1 MKSSNYLGILASVL
15 LIVGITLATQEYY
28 ILGCLIFVSGIYV
41 ADENNP
47 GMY

>member
-1 MKSSNYLGILASVL
+1 MKLANYLGILAIVL
-15 LIVGITLATQEYY
+15 LIAGITLATQEYY
-28 ILGCLIFVSGIYV
+28 ILGCLLFVSGIYV

>member
-15 LIVGITLATQEYY
+15 LITGITLATQEYY
-28 ILGCLIFVSGIYV
+28 TLGCLIFVCGIYV
-41 ADENNP
+41 VDENNP